1 MSSMWIFSTRIS
13 ICRYL
18 ASLCWCLVLAK
29 YRILCCICWI
39 RLLWLVLYGICWAG
53 VGWGGRGCSR
63 GSLRFRLISAAVGWI
78 CRLWHHQV
86 LIWVLHK
93 FKIYFPSP
101 LFLENIQMFLLKELG
116 TVHLDNPLNLQS
128 HKLIKIQQYIEH
140 IPRMC
145 NINFL
150 IFYPNNILLELLNMK
165 ISS

>member
-1 MSSMWIFSTRIS
+1 MSSMWIFSTRTS

-18 ASLCWCLVLAK
+18 SSLCWCLVLAK

-39 RLLWLVLYGICWAG
+39 PLLWLVLYGICWAG

-93 FKIYFPSP
+93 FKIYFPSQ
-101 LFLENIQMFLLKELG
+101 LFFGEYPDVPAQVAWHSTPWQPPK
-116 TVHLDNPLNLQS
+116 S
-128 HKLIKIQQYIEH
+128 S
-140 IPRMC
+140 IP
-145 NINFL
+145 
-150 IFYPNNILLELLNMK
+150 
-165 ISS
+165 